1 MTMQISQ
8 EQHDQLIELIE
19 DTIEYFCDENVL
31 SGELVYTILEC
42 HARAKVYEMQG
53 IVTEDSWMDA

>member
-19 DTIEYFCDENVL
+19 DSVEYFCDENML

-42 HARAKVYEMQG
+42 FSRAKVYEMQG